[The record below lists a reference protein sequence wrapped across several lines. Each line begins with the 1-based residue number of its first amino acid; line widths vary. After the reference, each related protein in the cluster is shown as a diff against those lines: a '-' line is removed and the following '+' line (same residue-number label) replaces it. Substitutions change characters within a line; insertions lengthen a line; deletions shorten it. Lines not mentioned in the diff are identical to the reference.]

1 MTLRSWA
8 CPLLAA
14 TAVTLAAA
22 VGAEPLQKV
31 PYVLRPGPPQDTPDG
46 EIRAACA
53 KDFRALCANV
63 LPGNGRVRD
72 CITTHLG
79 VLAPD
84 CRAAIDRNG
93 LASTAGKEGES
104 VRSAQWSCV
113 QDAKQ
118 FCANVPPGRGKVVQC
133 LQEHLVELQPACQSS
148 LQSTKG
154 RPRSS

>member
-1 MTLRSWA
+1 M
-8 CPLLAA
+8 
-14 TAVTLAAA
+14 VLAAA
-22 VGAEPLQKV
+22 AVALTAAVSAEQLQKV

-63 LPGNGRVRD
+63 QPGNGRVRD
-72 CITTHLG
+72 CIATHIG

-84 CRAAIDRNG
+84 CRAAINRNG
-93 LASTAGKEGES
+93 LATSAGKEGEP

-113 QDAKQ
+113 KDAKL
-118 FCANVPPGRGKVVQC
+118 FCADVPPGPGRVVRC

-154 RPRSS
+154 RPRSL

>member
-1 MTLRSWA
+1 MTLRLWA
-8 CPLLAA
+8 CSLLA
-14 TAVTLAAA
+14 TAAVMLSVA
-22 VGAEPLQKV
+22 VGAEQLQKV

-84 CRAAIDRNG
+84 CRAAIDRSG

>member
-1 MTLRSWA
+1 MTLRLW
-8 CPLLAA
+8 PLLLGAA
-14 TAVTLAAA
+14 AAALAAA
-22 VGAEPLQKV
+22 AGAEPLQKV
-31 PYVLRPGPPQDTPDG
+31 PYVLRPGPPQETPDG

-63 LPGNGRVRD
+63 QPGNGRVRE
-72 CITTHLG
+72 CIASHME

-84 CRAAIDRNG
+84 CRAAIDRSG
-93 LASTAGKEGES
+93 LATTAGKYGQP

-118 FCANVPPGRGKVVQC
+118 FCANVPPGAGRVVQC
-133 LQEHLVELQPACQSS
+133 LQAHLPQLQPACQSS
-148 LQSTKG
+148 LQSVRP

>member
-1 MTLRSWA
+1 MTLRLWA
-8 CPLLAA
+8 CLLLAA
-14 TAVTLAAA
+14 VSMTLAAA
-22 VGAEPLQKV
+22 VDAEPLQKV

-63 LPGNGRVRD
+63 QPGEGRVRD
-72 CITTHLG
+72 CIATHIG
-79 VLAPD
+79 VLAPE
-84 CRAAIDRNG
+84 CRAAIERNG
-93 LASTAGKEGES
+93 LATTAGKDGEP

-118 FCANVPPGRGKVVQC
+118 FCANVPPGRGRVVQC

-148 LQSTKG
+148 LQPTKG
-154 RPRSS
+154 RPKSS